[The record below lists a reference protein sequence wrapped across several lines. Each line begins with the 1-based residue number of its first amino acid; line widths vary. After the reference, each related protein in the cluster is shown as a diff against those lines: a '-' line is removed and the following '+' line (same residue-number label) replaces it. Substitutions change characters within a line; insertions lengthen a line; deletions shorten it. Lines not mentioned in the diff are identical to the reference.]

1 MTVQLGRGR
10 EQPERG
16 QAEHGL
22 ARSGLAHQPDDLARG
37 NLEGHASQRLH
48 PVRWI

>member
-1 MTVQLGRGR
+1 VTIEFGRWR

-22 ARSGLAHQPDDLARG
+22 ARSGLAHQPDDLAGG
-37 NLEGHASQRLH
+37 NLQ
-48 PVRWI
+48 